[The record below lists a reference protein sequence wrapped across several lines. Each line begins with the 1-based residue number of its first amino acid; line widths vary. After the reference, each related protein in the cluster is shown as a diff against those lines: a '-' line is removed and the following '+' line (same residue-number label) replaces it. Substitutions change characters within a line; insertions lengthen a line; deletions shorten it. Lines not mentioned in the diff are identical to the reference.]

1 MPIRLPG
8 LALREPLRPKPVSGG
23 ILGGIGG
30 ALFALLADAGAFS
43 VPRGVQSAGFMIGG
57 AVAGVTLG
65 SLAPF
70 FRKRLSAGLAVWFAT
85 TLGLLVANRFW
96 REYPEPLSILLGFVQ
111 GPAYAGLFG
120 DYRGEATL

>member
-23 ILGGIGG
+23 ILGGI
-30 ALFALLADAGAFS
+30 
-43 VPRGVQSAGFMIGG
+43 GFMIGG

-111 GPAYAGLFG
+111 GAVYAGLFW